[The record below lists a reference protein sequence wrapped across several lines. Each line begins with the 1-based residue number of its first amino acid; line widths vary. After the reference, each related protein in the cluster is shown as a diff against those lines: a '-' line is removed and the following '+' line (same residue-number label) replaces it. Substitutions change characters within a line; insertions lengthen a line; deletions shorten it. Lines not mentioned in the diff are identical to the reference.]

1 MQISTEEKFLAI
13 VSHISFF
20 LGGMGFLVVPLVI
33 YLLKKEDPFIRH
45 HARQALVAH
54 LVLLVLSV
62 VVGLT
67 CFFLIGIILIPI
79 LLILGLL
86 LVVTSLI
93 ASYKALKGELYEYP
107 FIQPI
112 VALLD

>member
-33 YLLKKEDPFIRH
+33 YLFKKEDPFIRH